1 MGSGT
6 RKIAGEPIFGEFYP
20 PMLHNKPLI
29 FSGLFLFVT
38 VVGGTAVRLD
48 LVDGGLSLGLVAD
61 IQVDSC
67 LNQF

>member
-1 MGSGT
+1 
-6 RKIAGEPIFGEFYP
+6 
-20 PMLHNKPLI
+20 MLHNKPLI